1 MFCDSCGAQN
11 EDDADFCTNC
21 GHKLAKVFDPVEA
34 QREAPKVYCTSCG
47 APNEPGGV
55 FCERCGTRLDGS
67 DLSAETNDS
76 SGIDT
81 GSAIAIERSAETGQ
95 WPGTNS
101 RSHFCLKCGAHYEPG
116 SMFCEQCGAPFDTTE
131 NGAPKKQRSLHPAAI
146 AGIAAAIVLA
156 CGGVAIAGM
165 KTNWFGLAPA
175 QQEQSSASPNGER
188 KPDGSKVTV
197 IVSDDK
203 HTEPIEPEETKE
215 RDDVKSSVDEYSWA
229 ELKEISGK
237 ITAAGS
243 KSDAVAIAAKYNL
256 CNASGDLTQMGS
268 KTITLVNGKKC
279 SARIVGIYHDVDAGG
294 NKIGLTFLFDQ
305 ALGLCPWNY
314 TDDNKGGWEGS
325 IIRKSISTEFYD
337 LMPSDLT
344 GQITPAKKY
353 TNNRGGT
360 NSGTMGAEVVT
371 ATKDA
376 LWIPS
381 FVEISGIKDG
391 NEAWNAAHGT
401 AQYTWCNAVTEAEGT
416 QYEIFAQCNVS
427 TYGTNGVLERAYNG
441 SSCDRWVRSAN
452 PHLTYDC
459 LKVSANGAVSG
470 DDVPTN
476 NHGVVIGFCI

>member
-21 GHKLAKVFDPVEA
+21 GHKLAKYFSPVEV
-34 QREAPKVYCTSCG
+34 QPEAPKVYCTSCG
-47 APNEPGGV
+47 APNEP
-55 FCERCGTRLDGS
+55 
-67 DLSAETNDS
+67 S
-76 SGIDT
+76 S
-81 GSAIAIERSAETGQ
+81 
-95 WPGTNS
+95 
-101 RSHFCLKCGAHYEPG
+101 L
-116 SMFCEQCGAPFDTTE
+116 FCEQCGAPLDTTE
-131 NGAPKKQRSLHPAAI
+131 NGAPRKRRGLHPATI
-146 AGIAAAIVLA
+146 AGIAVAVALV
-156 CGGVAIAGM
+156 CGGVAMAGM
-165 KTNWFGLAPA
+165 KTNWFGLVPA
-175 QQEQSSASPNGER
+175 QQEQPNVSPNDE
-188 KPDGSKVTV
+188 SKVTV
-197 IVSDDK
+197 TVSDDK
-203 HTEPIEPEETKE
+203 RTESIEPEKTNE

-237 ITAAGS
+237 IAAAGS

-256 CNASGDLTQMGS
+256 CDASGDLTQMGS

-279 SARIVGIYHDVDAGG
+279 SARIVGIYHDVDVNG
-294 NKIGLTFLFDQ
+294 NKIGLTLLFDQ
-305 ALGLCPWNY
+305 APGLCPWNY
-314 TDDNKGGWEGS
+314 SDDNGGGWEGS

-337 LMPSDLT
+337 LMPSELT
-344 GQITPAKKY
+344 DQIVSAKKY

-360 NSGTMGAEVVT
+360 DYGTMGAEVVT

-381 FVEISGIKDG
+381 FVEISGTRDS

-416 QYEIFAQCNVS
+416 QYELFAQCNVS

-441 SSCDRWVRSAN
+441 SSCDWWIRSAN

-470 DDVPTN
+470 DDTPTN